1 MRLMERTEAGSTNLQ
16 ETIQNERIER
26 EIRQAKAK
34 EKGPRRFA
42 ADLFD
47 VRQYGAA
54 PTEGGISEDYVLGV
68 GDRLAMS
75 VYGSTTF
82 EFPLQVD
89 GRGMVAVPKVGTVPV
104 AGMSLARARDAVQ
117 TKLGHLFARSSV
129 DLSVTKLREVRV
141 FVIGEV
147 YRPGAFLVP
156 NLSSLINVLSLT
168 GGPTAL
174 GSYRDVRV
182 MRGGREV
189 HQVDLY
195 PLRADGVG
203 NLNFGFQNGDTVF
216 VPLAQNVIIMEGA
229 FTRVV
234 ATVPEKGTEEAK
246 ANETEEERRTKRMI
260 RLIQDQLGIGRET
273 EEAGQKEGKEEK
285 ETKDE
290 KGTQDSTEGQGPD
303 LTRFR
308 NLGSKQDLME
318 ALAGGSTQVQGMPI
332 IPTTK
337 PKTPAE
343 RADLEDRL
351 DLLQQHL
358 LEIKS
363 KNRGD
368 LRIDE
373 KADLRPNEMA
383 GQPTWLSQWLL
394 EGKAPV
400 MQFELR
406 PGETVKDAVGFAGGF
421 ALQAYTGS
429 ITLRRAGEDGI
440 YTTTNV
446 KTGDAMAG
454 VKVERGDTLTALP
467 LRNFDS
473 GAVTV
478 GGWARIQ
485 GLLARREGDRLGGL
499 LKANALV
506 LPDTYMERG
515 ELVRTLVDG
524 SKQFLSF
531 DVTKALAGDPEHDLP
546 LSNGDEI
553 ELYRIGDLRL
563 PLTLT
568 VVGPVTRPGKFEFI
582 EGMRASD
589 LLFRAGVP
597 LSSADRY
604 VAELSHTREG
614 KLGEVRRLDLGRLIS
629 SVDSSPVDLKDDL
642 VNPRLEPFD
651 QLSIYSKPDFRLHR
665 TITLSGQVVRP
676 GVYELESVKT
686 SLREIIQRAGGLT
699 PEAMPSGGIF
709 LRPFG
714 GIDPEKKR
722 VNILAGVQNADP
734 TSNGINDILGRLNE
748 TKRLPMTGE
757 LMVSPLLH
765 GLKEGSLNRMVVNLP
780 GILAGDP
787 AADVELQDGDEI
799 IIPRKTEV
807 AYVVGETAS
816 PFASFKV
823 SSGGLTVRQ
832 ILNLAGGPTRNADT
846 SHIRL
851 LKADGRIVDS
861 WVSSKTVEPGDA
873 VLVPQKIKRDVS
885 WQENL
890 AALTPL
896 AVMINAVRR

>member
-1 MRLMERTEAGSTNLQ
+1 
-16 ETIQNERIER
+16 
-26 EIRQAKAK
+26 
-34 EKGPRRFA
+34 
-42 ADLFD
+42 
-47 VRQYGAA
+47 
-54 PTEGGISEDYVLGV
+54 
-68 GDRLAMS
+68 
-75 VYGSTTF
+75 
-82 EFPLQVD
+82 
-89 GRGMVAVPKVGTVPV
+89 
-104 AGMSLARARDAVQ
+104 
-117 TKLGHLFARSSV
+117 
-129 DLSVTKLREVRV
+129 
-141 FVIGEV
+141 
-147 YRPGAFLVP
+147 
-156 NLSSLINVLSLT
+156 
-168 GGPTAL
+168 
-174 GSYRDVRV
+174 
-182 MRGGREV
+182 
-189 HQVDLY
+189 
-195 PLRADGVG
+195 
-203 NLNFGFQNGDTVF
+203 
-216 VPLAQNVIIMEGA
+216 
-229 FTRVV
+229 
-234 ATVPEKGTEEAK
+234 
-246 ANETEEERRTKRMI
+246 
-260 RLIQDQLGIGRET
+260 
-273 EEAGQKEGKEEK
+273 
-285 ETKDE
+285 
-290 KGTQDSTEGQGPD
+290 
-303 LTRFR
+303 
-308 NLGSKQDLME
+308 
-318 ALAGGSTQVQGMPI
+318 
-332 IPTTK
+332 
-337 PKTPAE
+337 
-343 RADLEDRL
+343 
-351 DLLQQHL
+351 
-358 LEIKS
+358 
-363 KNRGD
+363 
-368 LRIDE
+368 
-373 KADLRPNEMA
+373 
-383 GQPTWLSQWLL
+383 
-394 EGKAPV
+394 
-400 MQFELR
+400 
-406 PGETVKDAVGFAGGF
+406 
-421 ALQAYTGS
+421 
-429 ITLRRAGEDGI
+429 
-440 YTTTNV
+440 
-446 KTGDAMAG
+446 
-454 VKVERGDTLTALP
+454 
-467 LRNFDS
+467 
-473 GAVTV
+473 
-478 GGWARIQ
+478 
-485 GLLARREGDRLGGL
+485 
-499 LKANALV
+499 
-506 LPDTYMERG
+506 
-515 ELVRTLVDG
+515 
-524 SKQFLSF
+524 
-531 DVTKALAGDPEHDLP
+531 
-546 LSNGDEI
+546 
-553 ELYRIGDLRL
+553 
-563 PLTLT
+563 
-568 VVGPVTRPGKFEFI
+568 
-582 EGMRASD
+582 MRASD